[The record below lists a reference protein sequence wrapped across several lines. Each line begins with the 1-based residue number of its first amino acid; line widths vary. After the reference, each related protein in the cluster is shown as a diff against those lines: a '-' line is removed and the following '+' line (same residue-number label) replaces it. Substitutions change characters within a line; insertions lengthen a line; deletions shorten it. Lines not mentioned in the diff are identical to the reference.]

1 MKILCPTW
9 FVLFCNACLV
19 LALPSNAAEDGARI
33 AIMAVEDPN
42 NYDAVNSMRDFAD
55 KELRPLGHHVDLL
68 EGNKALPTD
77 FPGLVEAMRTAD
89 LLIVFVR
96 RATLPKAQL
105 DAIRKHLAAGKPLL
119 GIRTANHGF
128 VPPGSAPITDP
139 RLAAWPEF
147 TPDVLGGQNTGYET
161 KGMPY
166 SVSLHPQAPK
176 NSPLLAGIKLEA
188 TNPFIRFCLS
198 PKTSPHYYSA
208 QRPEIHPPNR
218 SPGLAVTAKN
228 GPAFFTPA
236 SALRRTWSWW
246 MSAACWST
254 RSSGHWRVTTR
265 TINRKATA
273 SSSSPS
279 RALKNFSGVREL
291 EPGALGPKLSG
302 TDYSMLMSAR

>member
-1 MKILCPTW
+1 MKIPCSIW
-9 FVLFCNACLV
+9 FVLLFFLVCLV
-19 LALPSNAAEDGARI
+19 PALTSIAAEDGAHI
-33 AIMAVEDPN
+33 VIMAVEDPN

-55 KELRPLGHHVDLL
+55 KELNPLGHRVDLL
-68 EGNKALPTD
+68 KGNQALPTD
-77 FPGLVEAMRTAD
+77 FPGLVETMPTAD

-176 NSPLLAGIKLEA
+176 NSSLLAGIK
-188 TNPFIRFCLS
+188 
-198 PKTSPHYYSA
+198 
-208 QRPEIHPPNR
+208 PERIQGYQSLYKVLPLAEDVTPLLLGTAAGHPPAQPIAWTRRHGEKRARIFYTSLGAPQDMELVDVRRLLVN
-218 SPGLAVTAKN
+218 AVKWT
-228 GPAFFTPA
+228 
-236 SALRRTWSWW
+236 
-246 MSAACWST
+246 
-254 RSSGHWRVTTR
+254 
-265 TINRKATA
+265 
-273 SSSSPS
+273 
-279 RALKNFSGVREL
+279 L
-291 EPGALGPKLSG
+291 ESDE
-302 TDYSMLMSAR
+302 TDDQ